1 MKVTIGHKLNFKL
14 VFAGSFGVGKTTA
27 IRSISDIDIVN
38 TDVKSLEITDELL
51 ALGKTTTTVGFDYGE
66 LYLPDNKT
74 IALFG
79 LPGQQRF
86 DKVWTNILTKDAG
99 VILWLYG
106 NHPNSL
112 DECRQ
117 WLESLKELKA
127 LRFLTVVVTRLPHP
141 TPSLLLQPYRD
152 LVKQYNPYAPVMTAD
167 PRNKNQVIQAVMMA
181 IGTPAFDAV

>member
-27 IRSISDIDIVN
+27 IKTISDIDIVN
-38 TDVKSLEITDELL
+38 TDVKSLEVTEDLQ
-51 ALGKTTTTVGFDYGE
+51 AMGKTTTTVGFDYGE
-66 LYLPDNKT
+66 LYLPNDKT

-86 DKVWTNILTKDAG
+86 DRVWANILTKDAG

-106 NHPNSL
+106 NQPNSL
-112 DECRQ
+112 EQCRE
-117 WLESLKELKA
+117 WLETLKELKA
-127 LRFLTVVVTRLPHP
+127 LRFLTVVVTRLPQP
-141 TPSLLLQPYRD
+141 TPTLLLKPYRD
-152 LVKQYNPYAPVMTAD
+152 LVREYNPYSPVMTAD

-181 IGTPAFDAV
+181 IGTPAFDA